1 MKPAL
6 AVRGYEYGRCHP
18 LALATAAMI
27 ILVAVGGLFGPLPLR
42 SVPAIAISLLLP
54 FWVGF
59 IRDWRS
65 ARIGLAVVAVGLAV
79 AFGFSLPVAA
89 IAAISWLG
97 GRLLYDRSR
106 LARELAITNRD
117 LDLER
122 QEHDRA
128 LVLAERARVAR
139 ELHDVLGHS
148 LTVVVVQAGAARRM
162 WERDH
167 DRALTALA
175 IISEVASGGMV
186 ELLGALGS
194 LDSTTGDLRVLVE
207 GARRAGLRVEVTFD
221 LASPEIGMTAYRV
234 VQEGLTNALKHAPD
248 RRARVRIGSYEGGL
262 ELEIVNRVRTYA
274 GIKPN
279 SRGQGLTGMRD
290 RVEGCG
296 GSLQWGTSGSGE
308 FALRARVPA

>member
-6 AVRGYEYGRCHP
+6 AVRGYEYARRHQ
-18 LALATAAMI
+18 LALVTAAMI
-27 ILVAVGGLFGPLPLR
+27 ILVAVGGLLGPLPLR
-42 SVPAIAISLLLP
+42 SAPAIAISLLLP

-59 IRDWRS
+59 IRDWRG
-65 ARIGLAVVAVGLAV
+65 ARIGLAVVAVGLVV
-79 AFGFSLPVAA
+79 AFGFSLAVAA

-106 LARELAITNRD
+106 LARELAMTNRE

-122 QEHDRA
+122 EEHDRA

-148 LTVVVVQAGAARRM
+148 LTAVVVQAGAARRM

-167 DRALTALA
+167 DRALAALA
-175 IISEVASGGMV
+175 TIKEVAGGGMV
-186 ELLGALGS
+186 ELLAALGS
-194 LDSTTGDLRVLVE
+194 LDSSTKDLQALIE

-221 LASPEIGMTAYRV
+221 RAVPEIGMTAYRV

-248 RRARVRIGSYEGGL
+248 RRARVRVGSYEGGL

-274 GIKPN
+274 GTKPN

-296 GSLQWGTSGSGE
+296 GSLQWGMSGSGE
-308 FALRARVPA
+308 FALRARMPA

>member
-1 MKPAL
+1 MKPAS
-6 AVRGYEYGRCHP
+6 AVRSYKYGRRHP
-18 LALATAAMI
+18 LALTTAAMI
-27 ILVAVGGLFGPLPLR
+27 ILVAVSGLFGPLPLR
-42 SVPAIAISLLLP
+42 SAPAIAISLLLP

-65 ARIGLAVVAVGLAV
+65 ARIGLAVVAVGLMV
-79 AFGFSLPVAA
+79 PFGFSLPAAA
-89 IAAISWLG
+89 IAGIAWFG

-106 LARELAITNRD
+106 LARELAITNRE

-148 LTVVVVQAGAARRM
+148 LTAVVVQAGAARRV

-167 DRALTALA
+167 ERALTALA
-175 IISEVASGGMV
+175 IIKEVASGGMV
-186 ELLGALGS
+186 ELLAALSS
-194 LDSTTGDLRVLVE
+194 LDSSTGDLHALIE
-207 GARRAGLRVEVTFD
+207 GARRAGLRVEVTGD
-221 LASPEIGMTAYRV
+221 RAVPEIGMTAYRV

-248 RRARVRIGSYEGGL
+248 RRATVRVSSYEGGV
-262 ELEIVNRVRTYA
+262 ELEIVNRVWTYA
-274 GIKPN
+274 GTKPN
-279 SRGQGLTGMRD
+279 SHGRGLTGMRD

-308 FALRARVPA
+308 FALRARVPG